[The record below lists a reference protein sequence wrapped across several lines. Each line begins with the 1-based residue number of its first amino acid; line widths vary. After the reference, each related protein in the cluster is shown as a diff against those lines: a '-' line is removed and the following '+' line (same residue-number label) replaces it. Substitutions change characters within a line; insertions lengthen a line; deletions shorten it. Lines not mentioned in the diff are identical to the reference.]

1 MQLSQFVAALQAD
14 LAAVAA
20 VGDHS
25 TAEAGRR
32 LSVAI
37 EGSVGL
43 RLVDAFASVA
53 VELSGQL
60 PEGHV
65 EVRLA
70 GRDPQLVY
78 VADEP
83 GEPSPVADDDPGARI
98 TLRLPETLKRSV
110 EAAAMR
116 DGISVNTWLV
126 RTLARAAQSPPGR
139 SGNRLTGYGRG

>member
-1 MQLSQFVAALQAD
+1 MRMSQFVAALQAD

-20 VGDHS
+20 VGDGS

-83 GEPSPVADDDPGARI
+83 GEPAPVADDDPSARI